1 MVSGTEA
8 KFRVEATGDDL
19 QFQWQ
24 KDHDNISDYDKNY
37 CGTDTNT
44 LHIGMVDKGDEGRYR
59 CLVMNYVEKV
69 ASNDADLTVGKLVLP
84 SYMYVNMVNV
94 CLAVRKLDHSQLLY
108 HGSPHDQ

>member
-8 KFRVEATGDDL
+8 TFKVEATGDDL

-24 KDHDNISDYDKNY
+24 KDHDNIYDYDKKY

-59 CLVMNYVEKV
+59 CLVKNYVEKV

-84 SYMYVNMVNV
+84 TYTWLMCIWVLES
-94 CLAVRKLDHSQLLY
+94 
-108 HGSPHDQ
+108 

>member
-24 KDHDNISDYDKNY
+24 KDHDNIYDYDKKY

-59 CLVMNYVEKV
+59 CLVKNYVEKV

-84 SYMYVNMVNV
+84 SYMYVHRLMCV
-94 CLAVRKLDHSQLLY
+94 
-108 HGSPHDQ
+108 